1 MRINT
6 RPAIVAVAFGL
17 LAAGGARVVGAQQ
30 PSASTTDTG
39 TVSQQKDTAV
49 AAKPSKSHKA
59 TKKGAHGYR
68 HTGAPADTA
77 LRAKPGTQT
86 GPSRSDSDRSRPSDT
101 MTQPSGQTSQDT
113 SLSAD
118 KSSGVETG
126 RVVPAD
132 TSTYTP
138 PRSDSGMYAPPDS
151 APYAPPR
158 SDSGTYAPP
167 DSATYAP
174 PTSTTTTPPPA
185 GTTPVQPPNSS
196 SQPPEG

>member
-6 RPAIVAVAFGL
+6 RPTIVAVALGL

-30 PSASTTDTG
+30 QPSASPTDTG

-49 AAKPSKSHKA
+49 VAKPSKTHKA
-59 TKKGAHGYR
+59 TKKGAHRYR
-68 HTGAPADTA
+68 HTGAASDTA
-77 LRAKPGTQT
+77 LRAKPGLQT
-86 GPSRSDSDRSRPSDT
+86 GPTSR
-101 MTQPSGQTSQDT
+101 DT

-118 KSSGVETG
+118 TSFSADTSSGVETG
-126 RVVPAD
+126 QVVPAD
-132 TSTYTP
+132 TSTYAP

-167 DSATYAP
+167 TSTAP
-174 PTSTTTTPPPA
+174 PPPTGTTTTPLPSD
-185 GTTPVQPPNSS
+185 TTGVQPPNSS